1 VKSLFRGT
9 ALAGTLLATLLMT
22 GAAVA
27 HHSTA
32 MFDMQ
37 HTVKVTGTITQF
49 DWTNPHT
56 FIFMDVPNDKGGV
69 DHWGIEGM
77 SPNYLSRNGWSRH
90 TLKAGD
96 KVDMQVHLLKDG
108 RKGGFCSTVT
118 LPDGK
123 VMANLPQRPG
133 GAAAAGADKG
143 AGGGKPTY

>member
-1 VKSLFRGT
+1 MNASFRK
-9 ALAGTLLATLLMT
+9 LRTLLVGALSLLLGA

-37 HTVKVTGTITQF
+37 HTVSVTGTVTQF

-56 FIFMDVPNDKGGV
+56 FIFMEVMNTATGTSESWSV
-69 DHWGIEGM
+69 EGM
-77 SPNYLSRNGWSRH
+77 SPNYLSRNGWTRH
-90 TLKAGD
+90 TLKPGD
-96 KVDMQVHLLKDG
+96 KMGMEVHLLKDG

-123 VMANLPQRPG
+123 KLANLPPRP
-133 GAAAAGADKG
+133 
-143 AGGGKPTY
+143 T

>member
-1 VKSLFRGT
+1 MNACVRKLRTLVVG
-9 ALAGTLLATLLMT
+9 AVCLLLAT

-37 HTVKVTGTITQF
+37 HTVAITGTVTQF

-56 FIFMDVPNDKGGV
+56 FIFMEVMNTTTGTSESWSV
-69 DHWGIEGM
+69 EGM
-77 SPNYLSRNGWSRH
+77 SPNYLSRNGWTRH
-90 TLKAGD
+90 TLKPGD
-96 KVDMQVHLLKDG
+96 KIGMEVHLLKDG

-123 VMANLPQRPG
+123 KLANLPPRP
-133 GAAAAGADKG
+133 
-143 AGGGKPTY
+143 T

>member
-1 VKSLFRGT
+1 MNASFRK
-9 ALAGTLLATLLMT
+9 LRTLLVGVLSLLLGA

-37 HTVKVTGTITQF
+37 HTVTVTGTVTQF

-56 FIFMDVPNDKGGV
+56 FIFMEVMNTATGTSESWSV
-69 DHWGIEGM
+69 EGM

-90 TLKAGD
+90 TLKPGD
-96 KVDMQVHLLKDG
+96 KIGMEVHLLKDG

-123 VMANLPQRPG
+123 KLANLPPRP
-133 GAAAAGADKG
+133 
-143 AGGGKPTY
+143 T

>member
-1 VKSLFRGT
+1 MNACVRKLR
-9 ALAGTLLATLLMT
+9 TLLVGALSLLLGA

-37 HTVKVTGTITQF
+37 HTVTVTGTVTQF

-56 FIFMDVPNDKGGV
+56 FIFMEVMNTATGTSESWSV
-69 DHWGIEGM
+69 EGM

-96 KVDMQVHLLKDG
+96 KIGMEVHLLKDG
-108 RKGGFCSTVT
+108 RKGGFCATIT

-123 VMANLPQRPG
+123 KLANLPPRP
-133 GAAAAGADKG
+133 
-143 AGGGKPTY
+143 T

>member
-1 VKSLFRGT
+1 MNASFRK
-9 ALAGTLLATLLMT
+9 LRTLLVGALSLLLGA

-37 HTVKVTGTITQF
+37 HTVTVTGTVTQF

-56 FIFMDVPNDKGGV
+56 FIFMEVMNTATGTSESWSV
-69 DHWGIEGM
+69 EGM
-77 SPNYLSRNGWSRH
+77 SPNYLSRNGWTRH
-90 TLKAGD
+90 TLKPGD
-96 KVDMQVHLLKDG
+96 KIGMEVHLLKDG

-123 VMANLPQRPG
+123 KLANLPPRP
-133 GAAAAGADKG
+133 
-143 AGGGKPTY
+143 T

>member
-1 VKSLFRGT
+1 MSSAIHTVRHLAIT
-9 ALAGTLLATLLMT
+9 AVALLMSA
-22 GAAVA
+22 GIASA

-37 HTVKVTGTITQF
+37 HTVKVSGTVTQF

-56 FIFMDVPNDKGGV
+56 FIWMDVLNNGTTE
-69 DHWGIEGM
+69 HWSVEGM

-96 KVDMQVHLLKDG
+96 KIDMEVHLLKDG
-108 RKGGFCSTVT
+108 RKGGFCATVT

-123 VMANLPQRPG
+123 MLRNLPGPR
-133 GAAAAGADKG
+133 A
-143 AGGGKPTY
+143 

>member
-1 VKSLFRGT
+1 VNASFRK
-9 ALAGTLLATLLMT
+9 LRTLLVGALSLLLGA

-37 HTVKVTGTITQF
+37 HTVTVTGTVTQF

-56 FIFMDVPNDKGGV
+56 FIFMEVMNTATGTSESWSV
-69 DHWGIEGM
+69 EGM
-77 SPNYLSRNGWSRH
+77 SPNYLSRNGWTRH
-90 TLKAGD
+90 TLKPGD
-96 KVDMQVHLLKDG
+96 KIGMEVHLLKDG

-123 VMANLPQRPG
+123 KLANLPPRP
-133 GAAAAGADKG
+133 
-143 AGGGKPTY
+143 T